1 MKNLPGGL
9 RLATLAAVRS
19 LLLLLVCAGLGA
31 CAAEAAKAPALP
43 AQEIQ
48 SVSIDGRALPLAALR
63 SVLSTQP
70 GATLDAGRLEQD
82 RVALAAELA
91 ARGHL
96 AAHVDPASIT
106 YGPSGGA
113 FVTFQVTKG
122 PVFKLRS
129 VTVTG
134 ASERE
139 TGVVTLSAGDDAIA
153 ARIERA
159 RQALAETLLRRGKP
173 STVTVATRADLAAGV
188 VDVELTSV
196 SLRPSH

>member
-1 MKNLPGGL
+1 M
-9 RLATLAAVRS
+9 RS
-19 LLLLLVCAGLGA
+19 ALLVVVCAAIGA
-31 CAAEAAKAPALP
+31 CTVEAARPAALP
-43 AQEIQ
+43 AQQVQ

-70 GATLDAGRLEQD
+70 GATLDAARLEQD
-82 RVALAAELA
+82 RIALAAELA

-96 AAHVDPASIT
+96 AAHVDPASVT
-106 YGPSGGA
+106 YGPAGGA

-134 ASERE
+134 ASERDA
-139 TGVVTLSAGDDAIA
+139 GVVTLSAGDDAIA
-153 ARIERA
+153 DRIERA
-159 RQALAETLLRRGKP
+159 RQALAETLSRRGKA
-173 STVTVATRADLAAGV
+173 SRVTVATRADLAAGV